1 MIELTRALVQ
11 WVVSDYGVLLG
22 RLGIVESDLQPPL
35 LEALEPVFSEYTK
48 HVKVSIIYSP
58 SAY

>member
-1 MIELTRALVQ
+1 MQ